1 MELPK
6 MVKYNEGEATPSLT
20 PLHLHRKT
28 LAGLPALLLKA
39 SAQPIDFAVP
49 SESMLTVLSDVTLV
63 LAHRWSRSLRTWRIR
78 RGMRDLVFGEPG
90 SIGLDFEEPVLEGT
104 DGALTS
110 TWKLRA
116 THPPASALKMENGSE
131 LVAINRIRVTERTP
145 RSEVARRI
153 SSRPVSLTFRL
164 PACAKVVDKIEIFPM
179 VRHADAH
186 HVESRYPSLI
196 SKFQLF
202 THTMAGSSPRR
213 RLARLLCAAAL
224 TAAALLM
231 SWKPRCG
238 SAVAF
243 GLSALGLLADGL
255 TYRQGATVYWPKIL
269 DAALALLWAALAL
282 LLSFTKCS
290 WLRLY
295 AGVVILGALCFVSC
309 VSTCMQVP
317 WVLQVAVDHVDPELM
332 SPMSLPSSTRRKV
345 FRQACAV
352 VTMYWALVFAGMAV
366 GVAANSL
373 CNTGVSSDGQTLVHE
388 SQWVNVL
395 LGGCW
400 PACFLVVGACTS
412 ARLGKYVTSRLL
424 AQYE

>member
-1 MELPK
+1 
-6 MVKYNEGEATPSLT
+6 
-20 PLHLHRKT
+20 
-28 LAGLPALLLKA
+28 
-39 SAQPIDFAVP
+39 
-49 SESMLTVLSDVTLV
+49 
-63 LAHRWSRSLRTWRIR
+63 
-78 RGMRDLVFGEPG
+78 
-90 SIGLDFEEPVLEGT
+90 
-104 DGALTS
+104 
-110 TWKLRA
+110 
-116 THPPASALKMENGSE
+116 
-131 LVAINRIRVTERTP
+131 
-145 RSEVARRI
+145 
-153 SSRPVSLTFRL
+153 
-164 PACAKVVDKIEIFPM
+164 
-179 VRHADAH
+179 
-186 HVESRYPSLI
+186 
-196 SKFQLF
+196 
-202 THTMAGSSPRR
+202 MAGSSPRR

-243 GLSALGLLADGL
+243 GLSSLGLLADGL

-345 FRQACAV
+345 
-352 VTMYWALVFAGMAV
+352 
-366 GVAANSL
+366 
-373 CNTGVSSDGQTLVHE
+373 
-388 SQWVNVL
+388 L

-400 PACFLVVGACTS
+400 PAFFLVLGACTS
-412 ARLGKYVTSRLL
+412 ARLGKYVVSEIVVSELREGFAPLKTAQPPLSTALQRANAAKARGSLQNYQASRILSSLADWGTMPGGAVPAWVEHLPADSPLGRRWTKAASMDLFAREPGLLFRMLMFCGEVQTLAMAGRSCCCWRQLLLDTARPSQSGTSQPPRRLWSWVL
-424 AQYE
+424 RFGRPPSASQRLGFWRWATSSLPEERWFGASLISPLEQSRSCSFIE